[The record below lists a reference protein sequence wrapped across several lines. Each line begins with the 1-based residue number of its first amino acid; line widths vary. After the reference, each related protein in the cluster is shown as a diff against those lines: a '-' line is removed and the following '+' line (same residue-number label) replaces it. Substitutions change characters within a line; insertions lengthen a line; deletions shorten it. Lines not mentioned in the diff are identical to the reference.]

1 MSPIRLLFAR
11 WLGKFC
17 WPVTKIF
24 LSRQGANSTSLLT
37 LQSYDIFPAVSNF
50 FPPIGAIFNIN
61 SRDFQQGYD
70 K

>member
-1 MSPIRLLFAR
+1 MSPIQFLFAR

-17 WPVTKIF
+17 WPVSKKSF
-24 LSRQGANSTSLLT
+24 SRQGANFTSLLT
-37 LQSYDIFPAVSNF
+37 LQSYDIFLAVSNF
-50 FPPIGAIFNIN
+50 HPPIGAIFNIN